1 MELEFNDLKH
11 LANDDKELALIAQWL
26 QGDFNCLEQ
35 VEREN
40 QTSQNSQV
48 APVKRARVFMRI
60 VQASIKALDQ
70 YGYVFYVEQSV
81 EGYQDAPYRQRIYL
95 LARNHAGQAINRIFD
110 IKDAAQFIGAWKNP
124 ALLQGLKAANL
135 REAAGCDVHWT
146 RIDDTSF
153 CGQAGAGGSCRTS
166 YGGATHITVEIQ
178 MTADVLK
185 TLDQGFNDEG
195 TLIFGPSAD
204 EGAYEFRK
212 QN

>member
-1 MELEFNDLKH
+1 MELEFDDLKPFS
-11 LANDDKELALIAQWL
+11 NDDKELALIAQWL

-35 VEREN
+35 VEREA
-40 QTSQNSQV
+40 QTAKDSN
-48 APVKRARVFMRI
+48 ATPVRRARVFMRI
-60 VQASIKALDQ
+60 VPASIKALDQ
-70 YGYVFYVEQSV
+70 YGYVFYLEQSV
-81 EGYQDAPYRQRIYL
+81 EGYQDAPYRQRVYL
-95 LARNHAGQAINRIFD
+95 LARNLAGQAINRIFD

-124 ALLQGLKAANL
+124 ALLQGLNAAEL
-135 REAAGCDVHWT
+135 RETVGCDVLWT
-146 RIDDTSF
+146 RTDDTSF
-153 CGQAGAGGSCRTS
+153 SGQAGAGGSCRTS

-195 TLIFGPSAD
+195 TLIFGPSVD